1 MKKKWIMQKS
11 LEKEKCLS
19 ISQKWGISPLMVQFL
34 YNRGIKEEIN
44 KFLYP
49 SLEDLCNPFLMK
61 GMEEATQRIL
71 KAISM
76 REKILIYG
84 DYDVDGITATSLLL
98 LFLSKIGAPAY
109 FYIPEREKE
118 GYGLNK
124 RAIDKAVQK
133 EIDLIITCDC
143 GISSFEEVE
152 YAKTR
157 GLEVIITDH
166 HRVGDIIP
174 SCVVI
179 DPEQPDC
186 TYPFKKLAGVGV
198 AFKLIQGLSEKFS
211 YKKTD
216 VTRYLDLV
224 AVGTV
229 ADIVPLRGENRTLV
243 KLGLECL
250 KETNNIGLK
259 ALINVSGLSEKKI
272 REEEIGF
279 ILAPRINAC
288 GRLSLARKGV
298 QLFLSTSFENAYK
311 LARELNKENI
321 HRQKIQKRICQEA
334 EEILPE
340 EKDLVI
346 VLSKKGWHPG
356 IIGLA
361 ASSVKE
367 KYFRPTLIFS
377 LNGETARGS
386 ARSIPNFSIFDA
398 LRECEDLLISFGG
411 HKMAAGMEIL
421 IENIDK
427 LKERLNNIARKKL
440 SSADFI
446 PSFFI
451 DAEVSLRELEEKF
464 FEELAFL
471 SPYGSENSA
480 PLFLAKDLSVSSYQE
495 MKRNCVK
502 VSLCSPE
509 GKKFEGVGFNLKNK
523 EMKNLKRADVIFT
536 PEISYWGG
544 KKFYQLNIKDYQGEK
559 NGRVVREN

>member
-1 MKKKWIMQKS
+1 VIIAEQKMKKKWIIQKS
-11 LEKEKCLS
+11 LEKEKCFS
-19 ISQKWGISPLMVQFL
+19 ISRKWGISPLMVQL
-34 YNRGIKEEIN
+34 LHNRGIKEEIN

-49 SLEDLCNPFLMK
+49 CLEDLYNPFLMK
-61 GMEEATQRIL
+61 GMEEAIQRIL
-71 KAISM
+71 KAIS
-76 REKILIYG
+76 RQEKILIYG

-98 LFLSKIGAPAY
+98 LFLSEIGALAY

-133 EIDLIITCDC
+133 GINLIITCDC
-143 GISSFEEVE
+143 GISSFKEVE
-152 YAKTR
+152 YAKTQ

-166 HRVGDIIP
+166 HHVGDIIP

-216 VTRYLDLV
+216 VTKYLDLV

-259 ALINVSGLSEKKI
+259 TLIDISGLSEKKI
-272 REEEIGF
+272 GEEEIGF

-298 QLFLSTSFENAYK
+298 QLLLSTSFEDAYK
-311 LARELNKENI
+311 LAHQLNKENI

-356 IIGLA
+356 VIGLA
-361 ASSVKE
+361 ASSIKE

-377 LNGETARGS
+377 LDGETARGS
-386 ARSIPNFSIFDA
+386 ARSIPGFSIFDV

-411 HKMAAGMEIL
+411 HKMAAGMEIP

-440 SSADFI
+440 SSSDLI

-451 DAEVSLRELEEKF
+451 DAKVNLRELEERF
-464 FEELAFL
+464 FEELEFL
-471 SPYGSENSA
+471 SPYGSENPA
-480 PLFLAKDLSVSSYQE
+480 PLFLAEDLSISSYQE

-523 EMKNLKRADVIFT
+523 EVKDLKRADVIFT
-536 PEISYWGG
+536 PEISYWGR
-544 KKFYQLNIKDYQGEK
+544 KKLYQLNIKDW
-559 NGRVVREN
+559 

>member
-1 MKKKWIMQKS
+1 MEKKWIVQKS

-19 ISQKWGISPLMVQFL
+19 LSRKWGISPLMVQL
-34 YNRGIKEEIN
+34 LHNRGIKEKEEIN

-49 SLEDLCNPFLMK
+49 SLEDLHSPFLMK
-61 GMEEATQRIL
+61 GMEEATERIL
-71 KAISM
+71 KAVSR

-98 LFLSKIGAPAY
+98 LFLSEIGALAY

-133 EIDLIITCDC
+133 GVNLIITCDC
-143 GISSFEEVE
+143 GISSFKEVE

-166 HRVGDIIP
+166 HRVRDIIP
-174 SCVVI
+174 SCIVI

-211 YKKTD
+211 YKKID
-216 VTRYLDLV
+216 VTKYLDLV
-224 AVGTV
+224 TIGTI

-243 KLGLECL
+243 KLGLQCL
-250 KETNNIGLK
+250 KETDNIGLK
-259 ALINVSGLSEKKI
+259 ALISVSGLSEKKI
-272 REEEIGF
+272 GEEEIGF

-298 QLFLSTSFENAYK
+298 QLLLSTSFEDAYK
-311 LARELNKENI
+311 LAYQLNKENI

-346 VLSKKGWHPG
+346 VLGKKGWHPG
-356 IIGLA
+356 VIGLA
-361 ASSVKE
+361 ASSIKE

-386 ARSIPNFSIFDA
+386 ARSIPDFSIFDA
-398 LRECEDLLISFGG
+398 LEECEDLLISFGG
-411 HKMAAGMEIL
+411 HKMAAGMEIR

-440 SSADFI
+440 SSVDLI

-451 DAEVSLRELEEKF
+451 DAKVSLRELKERVFK
-464 FEELAFL
+464 ELEFL
-471 SPYGSENSA
+471 CPYGLENPA
-480 PLFLAKDLSVSSYQE
+480 PLFLAENLFISSYQE
-495 MKRNCVK
+495 MKRNSVR
-502 VSLCSPE
+502 VSLYSRE
-509 GKKFEGVGFNLKNK
+509 GEKIEGIGFNLKNK
-523 EMKNLKRADVIFT
+523 EIKNLKKIDVVFT

-544 KKFYQLNIKDYQGEK
+544 EKLYQLNIRDYRGGK
-559 NGRVVREN
+559 